1 MELLPRQP
9 RIFKVQRF
17 QEEKNYGRLL

>member
-17 QEEKNYGRLL
+17 QEEKNYGRFL